1 MILILLWLVSL
12 TDWLY
17 LCQSGCLRDKFIW
30 LSDLLTVCLTDFLT
44 YWPSVSLIVCLTV
57 CLWLSGL
64 VNVSWLW
71 LLQSFFQTLSCSL
84 SAWLASYFLCP
95 RLLTINRFR
104 LFYFLGKVEVVF
116 VVLTKVDSLEVRIVE
131 FKNRPM

>member
-17 LCQSGCLRDKFIW
+17 LCQSGCLMDKFIW
-30 LSDLLTVCLTDFLT
+30 LPDLLTVCLTDFMT

-64 VNVSWLW
+64 VNVSWHW
-71 LLQSFFQTLSCSL
+71 LLQSLFRLCLTH
-84 SAWLASYFLCP
+84 FLPYWQVIFCL
-95 RLLTINRFR
+95 RLLAINRFR

-116 VVLTKVDSLEVRIVE
+116 VVLTNVDSLEVRIVE